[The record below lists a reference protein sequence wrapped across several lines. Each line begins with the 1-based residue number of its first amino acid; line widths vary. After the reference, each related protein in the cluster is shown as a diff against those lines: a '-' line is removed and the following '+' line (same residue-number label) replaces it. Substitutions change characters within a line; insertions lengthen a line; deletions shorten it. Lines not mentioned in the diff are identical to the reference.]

1 MNELETNPSIGIDQA
16 GAEPSP
22 DANKEPQASRKRRRK
37 SDAQKAH
44 RKRLSL
50 LARPQRRKNS
60 RAREFENVISNEGRF
75 VAALISAKKLLKYD
89 LFPEI
94 SKEVALQN
102 KGRSQEGHEYC
113 EDSSNGPHKNSQPRS
128 PTEDENVEAL
138 KQIKD
143 KFRTI
148 DHGSVRL
155 LNQKSNQII
164 CVLEFLKIP
173 NLDQKPRE
181 DLNFLCGFF
190 HDCKPFISPDLSEN
204 SYDAIT
210 SAIGWCKE
218 TTHLQILHQYRNEE
232 AIEKNQQLYAKLM
245 EDSEKAG
252 SILWD
257 TFSRFGNV
265 AAENTRK
272 HMMEL
277 ASCGSTSSL
286 AFPSH
291 NFHDDL
297 NLDGDEDSEN
307 PLSFAMV
314 IPTFKTTGKIAL
326 EAEGHRVDNGQFL
339 FPDIKEAIVFP
350 PDTICMMIFRAHEY
364 AHGTLR
370 ATEVG
375 DSTRLAICIQAPI
388 KITEPDQ
395 NNKEGP
401 HDEQTSEVDK

>member
-1 MNELETNPSIGIDQA
+1 MQTKNPKPRGSGGENLSKQSEICILRDDMDVVSMILTI
-16 GAEPSP
+16 PSFLSACP
-22 DANKEPQASRKRRRK
+22 DYLPHIARPTVI
-37 SDAQKAH
+37 
-44 RKRLSL
+44 L
-50 LARPQRRKNS
+50 LAIGGGVTKQ
-60 RAREFENVISNEGRF
+60 
-75 VAALISAKKLLKYD
+75 
-89 LFPEI
+89 
-94 SKEVALQN
+94 
-102 KGRSQEGHEYC
+102 GRSQEGHEYC
-113 EDSSNGPHKNSQPRS
+113 DDSSNGPHKNSQPRA

-164 CVLEFLKIP
+164 CVLEFLKIA

-181 DLNFLCGFF
+181 DLNFLCDFF
-190 HDCKPFISPDLSEN
+190 HDCKPFIYPIFQRTPMMPS
-204 SYDAIT
+204 
-210 SAIGWCKE
+210 
-218 TTHLQILHQYRNEE
+218 Q

-326 EAEGHRVDNGQFL
+326 EAEGSNSL
-339 FPDIKEAIVFP
+339 P

>member
-148 DHGSVRL
+148 DH
-155 LNQKSNQII
+155 
-164 CVLEFLKIP
+164 E
-173 NLDQKPRE
+173 PRE

-307 PLSFAMV
+307 PVLRYGDPYV
-314 IPTFKTTGKIAL
+314 Q
-326 EAEGHRVDNGQFL
+326 DN
-339 FPDIKEAIVFP
+339 
-350 PDTICMMIFRAHEY
+350 R
-364 AHGTLR
+364 
-370 ATEVG
+370 
-375 DSTRLAICIQAPI
+375 
-388 KITEPDQ
+388 
-395 NNKEGP
+395 
-401 HDEQTSEVDK
+401 